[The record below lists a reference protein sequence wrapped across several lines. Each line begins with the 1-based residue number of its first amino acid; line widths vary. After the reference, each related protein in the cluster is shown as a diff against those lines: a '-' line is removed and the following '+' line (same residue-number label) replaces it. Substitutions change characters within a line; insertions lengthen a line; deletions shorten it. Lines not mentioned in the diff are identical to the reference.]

1 MNLTNLMN
9 LDLCGDSYGEMQDK
23 IANWQEARKNYGIST
38 QIAHIT
44 KGSEVKGQFIY
55 SEKATKHRKI
65 FILLLTGSGN
75 TLDKVR

>member
-44 KGSEVKGQFIY
+44 KGSEVKG
-55 SEKATKHRKI
+55 
-65 FILLLTGSGN
+65 
-75 TLDKVR
+75 